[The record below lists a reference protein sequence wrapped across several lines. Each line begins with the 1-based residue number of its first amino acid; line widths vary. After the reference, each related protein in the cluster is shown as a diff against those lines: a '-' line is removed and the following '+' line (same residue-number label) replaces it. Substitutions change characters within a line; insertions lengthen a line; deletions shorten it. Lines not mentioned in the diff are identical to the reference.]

1 MKSHT
6 LCSGLLAGL
15 LFASTVC
22 AEIAVIVNPANSTS
36 LSEEDINGIFLAK
49 MKSFPNGSPA
59 IPINQEQ
66 SAAPAKVFNDKVV
79 KKTDQQLKAYWSK
92 LVFTGQGTPPKEV
105 GSDAEVIKLVTDNPN
120 IIGYVDSSAV
130 TGGVKVIATY

>member
-1 MKSHT
+1 MKLHA

-15 LFASTVC
+15 LVASTVC
-22 AEIAVIVNPANSTS
+22 AEVAIIVNPANSAN

-49 MKSFPNGSPA
+49 MKSFPDGSPA

-66 SAAPAKVFNDKVV
+66 SAESTKVFNEKVV

-105 GSDAEVIKLVTDNPN
+105 NSDAEVIKLVTNNPN
-120 IIGYVDSSAV
+120 IIGYVDSGAV